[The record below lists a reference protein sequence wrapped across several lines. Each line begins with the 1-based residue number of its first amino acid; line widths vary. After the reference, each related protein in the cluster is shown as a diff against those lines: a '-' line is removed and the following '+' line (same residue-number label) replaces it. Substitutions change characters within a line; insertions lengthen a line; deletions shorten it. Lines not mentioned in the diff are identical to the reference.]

1 MSHLNFELNIQN
13 YSLLEL
19 KNIFNIQQFNLNN
32 IQNKVSLKINKIN
45 ALDICKYEK
54 KEIVLFLKNAGNTLL
69 KDLEIME
76 LKQKQE
82 ELVNEIEKLKNNIK

>member
-1 MSHLNFELNIQN
+1 

-19 KNIFNIQQFNLNN
+19 KNIFNIEHFTFNT
-32 IQNKVSLKINKIN
+32 IQNKVSSKINKIN

-76 LKQKQE
+76 LKNKQE